1 MSPRRRDAWSLRGI
15 GLAVGRVL
23 IPILLFLLFW
33 QLLGSLRL
41 VDSAFLPTPVQ
52 VSRALGDL
60 LAGHEIR
67 DNILVTLLRAAAGL
81 GLATV
86 TGIWIG
92 IGLARWP
99 AFRGYV
105 SPLVGATYSLPKT
118 ALVPLLI
125 LWFGIGNTMAITAVY
140 LSALLPVVVH
150 TYHGV
155 MATPPVLVWSA
166 QALGTRARKLLWQV
180 FLPHALPD
188 VFTGIRIALGF
199 SFVVALSAEMIAS
212 TAGIGRLIF
221 MYGENGSYDYMFA
234 AVTSIVVV
242 AFIADRALLL
252 LSAACLRWHDSAV
265 AMEA

>member
-1 MSPRRRDAWSLRGI
+1 MGPRQPDTAPWLRI
-15 GLAVGRVL
+15 GRAATRVL
-23 IPILLFLLFW
+23 VPIILFLLLW
-33 QLLGSLRL
+33 QSLGSFRL
-41 VDSAFLPTPVQ
+41 VDTAFLPTPVQ
-52 VSRALGDL
+52 VARALGDL
-60 LAGHEIR
+60 MTGHEIR
-67 DNILVTLLRAAAGL
+67 DNILVTLLRAGVGL
-81 GLATV
+81 GLAIV
-86 TGIWIG
+86 TGIWLGVG
-92 IGLARWP
+92 IARWP
-99 AFRGYV
+99 VFRSFV

-155 MATPPVLVWSA
+155 KATPSVLVWSA
-166 QALGTRARKLLWQV
+166 QALGSGRRALLWRI

-188 VFTGIRIALGF
+188 IVTGIRIALGF

-234 AVTSIVVV
+234 AVASVV
-242 AFIADRALLL
+242 AVAFLADRALLAL
-252 LSAACLRWHDSAV
+252 GASCLRWHDSALAV
-265 AMEA
+265 ET

>member
-1 MSPRRRDAWSLRGI
+1 MHRALRDVIRAT
-15 GLAVGRVL
+15 V
-23 IPILLFLLFW
+23 PILLFLLLW
-33 QLLGSLRL
+33 QSLGSLRL
-41 VDSAFLPTPVQ
+41 VDTAFLPTPLQ
-52 VSRALGDL
+52 VGRALLDL
-60 LAGHEIR
+60 LTGNEIR
-67 DNILVTLLRAAAGL
+67 NNILITLFRAAAGL
-81 GLATV
+81 MLAIV
-86 TGIWIG
+86 TGVVIG

-140 LSALLPVVVH
+140 LSALLPIVVH

-166 QALGTRARKLLWQV
+166 QAMGTSARMLLWQV

-199 SFVVALSAEMIAS
+199 AFVVALSAEMIAS
-212 TAGIGRLIF
+212 TSGIGRLIF

-234 AVTSIVVV
+234 AVASVVVV
-242 AFIADRALLL
+242 AFVADRALLL
-252 LSAACLRWHDSAV
+252 LSAACLRWHESAV
-265 AMEA
+265 TIEA

>member
-1 MSPRRRDAWSLRGI
+1 VPASV
-15 GLAVGRVL
+15 LALVRTLV
-23 IPILLFLLFW
+23 PILLFLLLW
-33 QLLGSLRL
+33 QGLGTFHL
-41 VDSAFLPTPVQ
+41 VDTAFLPTPVM
-52 VSRALGDL
+52 VGRALADL
-60 LAGHEIR
+60 LTGHEIR
-67 DNILVTLLRAAAGL
+67 DNIAITLLRAAAGL
-81 GLATV
+81 ALATV

-118 ALVPLLI
+118 SLVPLLI

-155 MATPPVLVWSA
+155 QATPPVLVWSA
-166 QALGTRARKLLWQV
+166 QALGTSSRKLLWQV

-188 VFTGIRIALGF
+188 VFTGMRIALGF

-234 AVTSIVVV
+234 AVASVVVV
-242 AFIADRALLL
+242 AFLADRALLL
-252 LSAACLRWHDSAV
+252 ASAACLRWHDSAV
-265 AMEA
+265 AVEG